1 MSSACPTTTPVPRK
15 TELSRSAK
23 VKVHAKVSDSGSS
36 YGPTVRIS
44 HAERLWLISLANLVY
59 LFIWLSLFINNLS
72 TYNLISWKIYK
83 YVNVGFGP
91 SEAYFLSKKFQLSL
105 YTLYITSTILL
116 ITIAERSLITSKEN
130 SQSINH
136 SFRDNQI
143 TKHDLTSKQKVC
155 QFWYESLVL
164 YSRKYASV

>member
-1 MSSACPTTTPVPRK
+1 MRK
-15 TELSRSAK
+15 FRAPAAAMDLLSGPATQNGCGWFLLRIWYTCVFIHLTESVYKQSFNILSYILK
-23 VKVHAKVSDSGSS
+23 F
-36 YGPTVRIS
+36 
-44 HAERLWLISLANLVY
+44 LL
-59 LFIWLSLFINNLS
+59 
-72 TYNLISWKIYK
+72 K
-83 YVNVGFGP
+83 YVNVENGFSPG
-91 SEAYFLSKKFQLSL
+91 EAYSLMEKFQLSL

-116 ITIAERSLITSKEN
+116 ITVAERSLITSKEN

-136 SFRDNQI
+136 SLRDNQI

>member
-1 MSSACPTTTPVPRK
+1 MLKMA
-15 TELSRSAK
+15 
-23 VKVHAKVSDSGSS
+23 
-36 YGPTVRIS
+36 
-44 HAERLWLISLANLVY
+44 LVQA
-59 LFIWLSLFINNLS
+59 
-72 TYNLISWKIYK
+72 
-83 YVNVGFGP
+83 
-91 SEAYFLSKKFQLSL
+91 SEAYSLREKFQLSL

-155 QFWYESLVL
+155 QF
-164 YSRKYASV
+164 